1 MVFVVV
7 IAIVVGEYV
16 VVVVGQP
23 SFLSIVVASNR
34 RCICLFGGG
43 GERDG
48 GRIPLDGITMADFG
62 DFPCFPEH
70 QMPSFLSPRYFS
82 AMSKGGEDN

>member
-1 MVFVVV
+1 MVLVVV
-7 IAIVVGEYV
+7 IVIVVGEY

-23 SFLSIVVASNR
+23 SFLSIVASNR
-34 RCICLFGGG
+34 RCICLFGG

-62 DFPCFPEH
+62 DFPCFPKH
-70 QMPSFLSPRYFS
+70 QMLSFSFPTLFLRNVEGRRRQLSF
-82 AMSKGGEDN
+82 